1 MGRQGEPSWASCPRR
16 CVRPVEATRHH
27 VSRWR
32 VELCCALH
40 NFRVHLTPWQPMV
53 QSGSTYVFSE
63 PGIPRGRDKIERF
76 FRTLNQRLFC
86 GLLGYTPAGML
97 PAHAI
102 LGTALQPE
110 VHLQPD
116 AVLHA

>member
-1 MGRQGEPSWASCPRR
+1 
-16 CVRPVEATRHH
+16 
-27 VSRWR
+27 
-32 VELCCALH
+32 
-40 NFRVHLTPWQPMV
+40 
-53 QSGSTYVFSE
+53 VFSE
-63 PGIPRGRDKIERF
+63 PGMPRGRDNIERF

-86 GLLGYTPAGML
+86 GLLGYTPAGMP